1 MVEAIFLDANE
12 YTNMNLSPK
21 TFEKMVNLRLLAIR
35 DPTRCV
41 NLPHG
46 LDYLPENL
54 RYFMWDRYP
63 LKSLPPTFCPK
74 MLVELSMNQS
84 HAEKL
89 WNGVVVCIFYLFII
103 IQNILIIIVYFSKE
117 NSIL

>member
-1 MVEAIFLDANE
+1 
-12 YTNMNLSPK
+12 
-21 TFEKMVNLRLLAIR
+21 
-35 DPTRCV
+35 V

-46 LDYLPENL
+46 LDLLPENL
-54 RYFMWDRYP
+54 RYFLWYGYP

-74 MLVELSMNQS
+74 MLVELSLKLS
-84 HAEKL
+84 DAEKL